1 MLQWQHS
8 TSDWTA
14 LHDAFWFHPIGLDH
28 PVSGTNHKHTVLNIF
43 RAPWHTSLR
52 WSGLSYLIQVL
63 YAVSLSLAIMVRHAP
78 HYQRASQLSYR
89 AGAITILA
97 PLSPIEM
104 VVVRQVAYNTRP
116 LLSQL

>member
-1 MLQWQHS
+1 
-8 TSDWTA
+8 
-14 LHDAFWFHPIGLDH
+14 
-28 PVSGTNHKHTVLNIF
+28 
-43 RAPWHTSLR
+43 
-52 WSGLSYLIQVL
+52 
-63 YAVSLSLAIMVRHAP
+63 MVRHAP
-78 HYQRASQLSYR
+78 RYQRASQLSYR

>member
-1 MLQWQHS
+1 MAYL
-8 TSDWTA
+8 TP
-14 LHDAFWFHPIGLDH
+14 LVGPI
-28 PVSGTNHKHTVLNIF
+28 I
-43 RAPWHTSLR
+43 
-52 WSGLSYLIQVL
+52 SYSSF
-63 YAVSLSLAIMVRHAP
+63 YAGARLVSLSLVIMVRHAP

-116 LLSQL
+116 FLSQR